1 MQLDPYLHFNGN
13 CEEAFKLYEKALGGK
28 ITFKTTYGE
37 APKDAQSSPDFN
49 NKIMHM
55 RMDLNGRVLMGSD
68 VPADRYQA
76 PQGFS
81 LSIST
86 KDPAE
91 ADRVFNEVSR
101 GGNIIM
107 PIQKTFWSPRF
118 GMCTD
123 RFGIPWMVNTEQP
136 ASQQAAHGN

>member
-1 MQLDPYLHFNGN
+1 MHLDPYLHFNGN

-37 APKDAQSSPDFN
+37 APKEAQSSPDFN
-49 NKIMHM
+49 DKIMHISM
-55 RMDLNGRVLMGSD
+55 NLDGRILMGSD
-68 VPADRYQA
+68 VPADRYKA
-76 PQGFS
+76 PEGFS

-91 ADRVFNEVSR
+91 ADRVFNEISKN
-101 GGNIIM
+101 GNVIM

>member
-1 MQLDPYLHFNGN
+1 MQLDPYLHFNGT
-13 CEEAFKLYEKALGGK
+13 CEEAFNLYAKALGGK
-28 ITFKTTYGE
+28 ITFKTTYAE
-37 APKDAQSSPDFN
+37 APKEAHSSPDFAG
-49 NKIMHM
+49 KIMHM
-55 RMDLNGRVLMGSD
+55 RLDLNGRVLMGSD
-68 VPADRYQA
+68 VPADRYKA
-76 PQGFS
+76 PEGFS
-81 LSIST
+81 LSVST

-91 ADRVFNEVSR
+91 ADRVFSEISKN
-101 GGNIIM
+101 GNVIM

>member
-1 MQLDPYLHFNGN
+1 MHLDPYLHFNGN

-37 APKDAQSSPDFN
+37 APKEAQSSPDFN
-49 NKIMHM
+49 DKIMHISM
-55 RMDLNGRVLMGSD
+55 NLDGRILMGSD
-68 VPADRYQA
+68 VPADRYKA
-76 PQGFS
+76 PEGFS
-81 LSIST
+81 LSVST

-91 ADRVFNEVSR
+91 ADRVFNEISEN
-101 GGNIIM
+101 GNVIM